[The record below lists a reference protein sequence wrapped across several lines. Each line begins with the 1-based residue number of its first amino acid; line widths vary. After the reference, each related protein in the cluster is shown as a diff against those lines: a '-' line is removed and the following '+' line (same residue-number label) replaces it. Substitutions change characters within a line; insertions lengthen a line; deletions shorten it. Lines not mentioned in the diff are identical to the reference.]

1 MVKQLYSNKDVIY
14 IYVYIYIKGKIM
26 VNMYRRIE
34 LTFLNVSK
42 SLFLFLHKYISLLD
56 LGSHQYLENTEDWLF
71 CYILLL
77 G

>member
-1 MVKQLYSNKDVIY
+1 
-14 IYVYIYIKGKIM
+14 M